1 MNWLSV
7 RILAIAGMLTSL
19 TAIALTVTSGF
30 DRGRLDRAWHVL
42 VASGLP
48 PLLACLMALRLRSQE
63 WRDRPDKARRLRL
76 ITAMTALTWLSL
88 LGLGLVMFLG

>member
-48 PLLACLMALRLRSQE
+48 LTLACLMALRLRGQE
-63 WRDRPDKARRLRL
+63 WRDLPDKARRLRL
-76 ITAMTALTWLSL
+76 IPAMTALTWLSL
-88 LGLGLVMFLG
+88 LGLGLVMFFG